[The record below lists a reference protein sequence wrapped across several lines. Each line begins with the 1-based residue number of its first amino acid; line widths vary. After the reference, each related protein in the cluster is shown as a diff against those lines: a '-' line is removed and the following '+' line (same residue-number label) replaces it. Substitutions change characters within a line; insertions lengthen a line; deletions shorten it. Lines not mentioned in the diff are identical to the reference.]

1 MQAYTAQKKIL
12 GIVYLA
18 AERYIVS
25 VKAGKDAFKIFQILF
40 NRKDGSLHLSFPYF
54 IHKKGILSELS
65 FSANTAVPTDLSFLP
80 RGKVTTHR
88 VKYSHHVS
96 GEALFSQDG
105 KIYSKIRKQ
114 SVPLRSQIGHIFT
127 VLISG
132 IQSFEA
138 ASQTKDQISSNSR
151 TVLTFEFKEMP
162 NAVKFVGMWYST
174 RLLKKN
180 SRGMKNNTPKV
191 SLLSPNGNLRE
202 GLLLVNPY
210 LDDGE
215 RFALVLYCELDPSK
229 DAKETFLTFMGG
241 FDSPE
246 IVYDHSK
253 ETRVLSLMYPA
264 VDAENLGKR
273 IGSIDY
279 IKE

>member
-1 MQAYTAQKKIL
+1 MHTPTTKKKIL
-12 GIVYLA
+12 RLAYLA
-18 AERYIVS
+18 AERYIVT
-25 VKAGKDAFKIFQILF
+25 VQAGNEAFKIFQILF
-40 NRKDGSLHLSFPYF
+40 NKKDGSLHLSFPYF
-54 IHKKGILSELS
+54 IHKEGILSELS
-65 FSANTAVPTDLSFLP
+65 YPANTSSADLSFLP
-80 RGKVTTHR
+80 AGKVTTHR

-105 KIYSKIRKQ
+105 KIYSKIRKK
-114 SVPLRSQIGHIFT
+114 SVSLRSQTGHIFT

-132 IQSFEA
+132 IQNFEQ
-138 ASQTKDQISSNSR
+138 ASQPKDQISSNSR
-151 TVLTFEFKEMP
+151 SVLTFEFKETP

-174 RLLKKN
+174 RLLRKN
-180 SRGMKNNTPKV
+180 SGGIRNDKPKAT
-191 SLLSPNGNLRE
+191 LLSPDGNLRE

-229 DAKETFLTFMGG
+229 DTKETFLTFMGG

-246 IVYDHSK
+246 IVHDHSK
-253 ETRVLSLMYPA
+253 ETKVLSLMYPA
-264 VDAENLGKR
+264 VDAENLAKR